1 MVLLMTY
8 CGVVITPV
16 DPRGAAF
23 VNDLFDNL
31 GVENFG
37 QVDVDEGKL
46 LLLGQLVVAR
56 DGELGIG
63 RRGKSGIGGHFG
75 CGLSLVSRYWEKDN
89 QRRRVSGLGFATED
103 GFTIGIQ
110 WPADS
115 GVDNRR
121 GGQGD

>member
-1 MVLLMTY
+1 MTY
-8 CGVVITPV
+8 WWSLITPV

-31 GVENFG
+31 GVEDFS

-63 RRGKSGIGGHFG
+63 RRGKSGIGGHG
-75 CGLSLVSRYWEKDN
+75 DYRCRLCRDNWEKN
-89 QRRRVSGLGFATED
+89 
-103 GFTIGIQ
+103 
-110 WPADS
+110 
-115 GVDNRR
+115 NRR
-121 GGQGD
+121 AARV